1 MAVANT
7 VIQLKKSGISGNIPA
22 SLNVGETA
30 LNYAD
35 GKLFY
40 KNSLGSISYIAST
53 SSFATVNANSSLILA
68 TSPTDTLSFVGVNG
82 ISITTNTA
90 TKTIIISGDGSSS
103 NGGSSGNSS
112 GGTTVTITDDNTS
125 NATRYVSFTD
135 NTSGNVST
143 LYTSSQELTY
153 NPSSGTLSA
162 QALNVT
168 PNVNI
173 SSGSTVLYGSS
184 PIILDSFPVNT
195 YRSAFYQL
203 QLESGSSYHIT
214 NLNVLNST
222 SNAVYGN
229 SGDVFNAGP
238 LATFNASIV
247 SGNVNVIITPVN
259 SATYAI
265 YSRKLMLAYVLGYPI
280 GDLGYDSDGV
290 TTIFDAGYD
299 ASSVTGSFDYGYL
312 S

>member
-1 MAVANT
+1 MASNT
-7 VIQLKKSGISGNIPA
+7 IIQLKKSGISGNTPSDLA
-22 SLNVGETA
+22 YGEVA
-30 LNYAD
+30 LNYAE

-40 KNSLGSISYIAST
+40 KNGVGIKYIT
-53 SSFATVNANSSLILA
+53 NQKTFDTINVNSSLILA
-68 TSPTDTLSFVGVNG
+68 TSPTDTLSFVGVDG

-103 NGGSSGNSS
+103 N
-112 GGTTVTITDDNTS
+112 VTITDDNTS

>member
-1 MAVANT
+1 MASNT
-7 VIQLKKSGISGNIPA
+7 IIQLKKSGISGNTP
-22 SLNVGETA
+22 SDLSYGEVA
-30 LNYAD
+30 LNYAE

-40 KNSLGSISYIAST
+40 KNGVGIKYIT
-53 SSFATVNANSSLILA
+53 NQKTFDTINVNSSLILA
-68 TSPTDTLSFVGVNG
+68 TSPTDTLSFVGVDG

-103 NGGSSGNSS
+103 N
-112 GGTTVTITDDNTS
+112 VTITDDNTS

-280 GDLGYDSDGV
+280 WDLGYDSDGV
-290 TTIFDAGYD
+290 TTFFDAGYD

-312 S
+312 SW

>member
-1 MAVANT
+1 MASNT
-7 VIQLKKSGISGNIPA
+7 IIQLKKSGISGNTPSDLA
-22 SLNVGETA
+22 YGEVA
-30 LNYAD
+30 LNYAE

-40 KNSLGSISYIAST
+40 KNGVGIKYIT
-53 SSFATVNANSSLILA
+53 NQKTFDTINVNSSLILA

-103 NGGSSGNSS
+103 N
-112 GGTTVTITDDNTS
+112 VTITDDNTS

>member
-1 MAVANT
+1 MASNT
-7 VIQLKKSGISGNIPA
+7 IIQLKKSGISGNTP
-22 SLNVGETA
+22 SDLSYGEVA
-30 LNYAD
+30 LNYAE

-40 KNSLGSISYIAST
+40 KNGVGIKYIT
-53 SSFATVNANSSLILA
+53 NQKTFDTINVNSSLILA
-68 TSPTDTLSFVGVNG
+68 TSPTDTLSFVGVDG

-103 NGGSSGNSS
+103 N
-112 GGTTVTITDDNTS
+112 VTITDDNTS

-290 TTIFDAGYD
+290 TTFFDAGYD

>member
-1 MAVANT
+1 MASNT
-7 VIQLKKSGISGNIPA
+7 IIQLKKSGISGNTP
-22 SLNVGETA
+22 SDLSYGEVA
-30 LNYAD
+30 LNYAE

-40 KNSLGSISYIAST
+40 KNGVGIKYIT
-53 SSFATVNANSSLILA
+53 NQKTFDTINVNSSLILA
-68 TSPTDTLSFVGVNG
+68 TSPTDTLSFVGVDG

-103 NGGSSGNSS
+103 NGGS
-112 GGTTVTITDDNTS
+112 TVTITDDNTS

-290 TTIFDAGYD
+290 TTFFDAGYD

>member
-1 MAVANT
+1 MASNT
-7 VIQLKKSGISGNIPA
+7 IIQLKKSGISGNTP
-22 SLNVGETA
+22 SDLSYGEVA
-30 LNYAD
+30 LNYAE

-40 KNSLGSISYIAST
+40 KNGVGIKYIT
-53 SSFATVNANSSLILA
+53 NQKTFDTINVNSSLILA
-68 TSPTDTLSFVGVNG
+68 TSPTDTLSFVGVDG

-103 NGGSSGNSS
+103 N
-112 GGTTVTITDDNTS
+112 VTITDDNTS

>member
-1 MAVANT
+1 MASNT
-7 VIQLKKSGISGNIPA
+7 IIQLKKSGISGNTPSDLA
-22 SLNVGETA
+22 YGEVA
-30 LNYAD
+30 LNYAE

-40 KNSLGSISYIAST
+40 KNGVGIKYIT
-53 SSFATVNANSSLILA
+53 NQKTFDTINVNSSLILA
-68 TSPTDTLSFVGVNG
+68 TSPTDTLSFVGVDG

-103 NGGSSGNSS
+103 N
-112 GGTTVTITDDNTS
+112 VTITDDNTS

-290 TTIFDAGYD
+290 TTFFDAGYD

>member
-1 MAVANT
+1 MASNT
-7 VIQLKKSGISGNIPA
+7 IIQLKKSGISGNTPSDLA
-22 SLNVGETA
+22 YGEVA
-30 LNYAD
+30 LNYAE

-40 KNSLGSISYIAST
+40 KNGVGIKYIT
-53 SSFATVNANSSLILA
+53 NQKTFDTINVNSSLILA
-68 TSPTDTLSFVGVNG
+68 TSPTDTLSFVGVDG

-103 NGGSSGNSS
+103 N
-112 GGTTVTITDDNTS
+112 VTITDDNTS

-168 PNVNI
+168 PNVNR

-247 SGNVNVIITPVN
+247 SGNVNVRITPVK